1 MARGH
6 CDVRRLQALSW
17 SCGCARKPA
26 QAMYFETA
34 AVDRGAILARV
45 TVTGAL
51 SPVIAVRV
59 GSQVSG
65 RIQSLEVDFNSP
77 VRRGQLLARIEPAL
91 FIAVG
96 RGVR

>member
-45 TVTGAL
+45 L